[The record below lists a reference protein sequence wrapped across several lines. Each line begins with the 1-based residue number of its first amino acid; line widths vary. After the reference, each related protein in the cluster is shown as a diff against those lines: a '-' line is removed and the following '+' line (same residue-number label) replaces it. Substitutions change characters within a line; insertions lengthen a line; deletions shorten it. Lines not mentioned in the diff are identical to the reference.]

1 MERRSTIQL
10 ARDRIFSFD
19 LQSNL
24 IKNLHCRF
32 RENDITISYPV
43 RTLQFSDGWG
53 PEMLAG
59 QASAT
64 PLTARPASPVTIPPG
79 APQVH
84 DEDSTYVEK
93 KRAPTSAATHP
104 AEKGPWEPPTG
115 QTGRSS
121 GSGGA
126 VLTNLLEAVRLSGT
140 LLW

>member
-1 MERRSTIQL
+1 MTGRRSTIQL
-10 ARDRIFSFD
+10 ARNRIFSFN

-43 RTLQFSDGWG
+43 RTLQVPDGWG
-53 PEMLAG
+53 PEILAG

-64 PLTARPASPVTIPPG
+64 ATNGPPRASGPRRESHMRREEEG
-79 APQVH
+79 
-84 DEDSTYVEK
+84 
-93 KRAPTSAATHP
+93 PTSAATHP
-104 AEKGPWEPPTG
+104 AEKGLWEPPTG
-115 QTGRSS
+115 QAGRSS

>member
-1 MERRSTIQL
+1 MTGRQSTIQL
-10 ARDRIFSFD
+10 ARGCIFSFN
-19 LQSNL
+19 LESNL

-53 PEMLAG
+53 PEMLAS

-64 PLTARPASPVTIPPG
+64 ATNGPRRAAREPS

-84 DEDSTYVEK
+84 DENSTCVEK
-93 KRAPTSAATHP
+93 NRAPTSAMTHP

-121 GSGGA
+121 GSGA
-126 VLTNLLEAVRLSGT
+126 RYLPIY
-140 LLW
+140 

>member
-1 MERRSTIQL
+1 MTGRQSTIQL
-10 ARDRIFSFD
+10 ARDRIFSFN

-43 RTLQFSDGWG
+43 RTLQFPDDWG

-59 QASAT
+59 QASTTAT
-64 PLTARPASPVTIPPG
+64 NGPPRVARDPP

-84 DEDSTYVEK
+84 DENSTYVEK

-104 AEKGPWEPPTG
+104 AEKGPWEP
-115 QTGRSS
+115 QTGGSS